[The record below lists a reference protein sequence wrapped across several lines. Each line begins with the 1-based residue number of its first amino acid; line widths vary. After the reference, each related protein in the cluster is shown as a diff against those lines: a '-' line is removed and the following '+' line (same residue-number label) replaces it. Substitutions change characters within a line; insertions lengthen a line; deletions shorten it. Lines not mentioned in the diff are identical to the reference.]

1 MAPEHD
7 DALTA
12 SLGELRRLLAPV
24 ISTRIAAAEQA
35 GHLVPGHASR
45 SSGQDRLGHSA
56 IIDWNLSAL
65 LRVMFLTWN
74 AAFRDGFTPNDRSA
88 VSLLRTVAERHER
101 GASLA
106 PAETVRAQ
114 AEVHRLLTSLGSTFE
129 PPASDLPRRIP
140 VVHPEPVP
148 DTSAAPTSD
157 RDRSPQAA
165 PAATAGTDRPF
176 KIVCWLKPD
185 EAQLVVD
192 TYAAADDREIT
203 TAAGTIVRG
212 RWYGPDHPEAIKY
225 RAAVC
230 MLRYGR
236 SKEREPKP
244 FWLRREEAVA
254 TLEAYRSRTSVEFV
268 HAQHGKGGRA
278 VFHPDDAPEAQRYFA
293 NVMLVRFR

>member
-1 MAPEHD
+1 MAPEHG

-45 SSGQDRLGHSA
+45 SSGQDRLGQPA
-56 IIDWNLSAL
+56 IVDWDLSAL

-101 GASLA
+101 GASLT

-114 AEVHRLLTSLGSTFE
+114 AEVQRLLTSLGSTFE
-129 PPASDLPRRIP
+129 LPRSDVTRP
-140 VVHPEPVP
+140 APAMQREPAQ
-148 DTSAAPTSD
+148 DTSDARTPA
-157 RDRSPQAA
+157 RDRPPQAA
-165 PAATAGTDRPF
+165 PAATDGTDRPF

-212 RWYGPDHPEAIKY
+212 RWYGPDHPDAIKY

-254 TLEAYRSRTSVEFV
+254 TLEAYRSRTSVEFM